1 MTGVF
6 LVGLGSLIGGVL
18 RYGLNG
24 WVYKALDISSFPYG
38 TLAVNVLGS
47 FAIGFLAGSAGTWIT
62 LSSETRL
69 FLLTGILGG
78 FTTFSAFAFET
89 FALARDGHNGA
100 AVINIALQLVLG
112 LAAVWLGYLVSHAIA
127 RSGA

>member
-1 MTGVF
+1 MTSVF
-6 LVGLGSLIGGVL
+6 LVGLGSLIGGML

-24 WVYKALDISSFPYG
+24 WVYRALGVSSFPYG

-47 FAIGFLAGSAGTWIT
+47 FAIGFLAGSAATWMT
-62 LSSETRL
+62 LGAETRL

-89 FALARDGHNGA
+89 FALARDGHSGA
-100 AVINIALQLVLG
+100 AMMNITLQLVLG
-112 LAAVWLGYLVSHAIA
+112 LAAVWLGHLAGHAIA

>member
-1 MTGVF
+1 MTGIF

-18 RYGLNG
+18 RHGLNG
-24 WVYKALDISSFPYG
+24 WVYRVLDVWSFPYG

-47 FAIGFLAGSAGTWIT
+47 FAIGLLAGSAGTWMT
-62 LSSETRL
+62 LSADTRL

-89 FALARDGHNGA
+89 FALARDGQSGA
-100 AVINIALQLVLG
+100 AVMNITLQLVLG
-112 LAAVWLGYLVSHAIA
+112 LAAVWLGHLLGHAIA